1 MADETDEELLARYRE
16 RHGNPYMNLTTARA
30 LHTLHMRYRH
40 LSTAAQQRARLERA
54 DELERTRR
62 KIFGIP
68 DYDTGEAAE
77 GS

>member
-1 MADETDEELLARYRE
+1 MTDEQILARYRE
-16 RHGNPYMNLTTARA
+16 RCGNPYMNLTTARA

-40 LSTAAQQRARLERA
+40 LSTAAQQRARREREA
-54 DELERTRR
+54 ELERIRR

-68 DYDTGEAAE
+68 DTDAGE